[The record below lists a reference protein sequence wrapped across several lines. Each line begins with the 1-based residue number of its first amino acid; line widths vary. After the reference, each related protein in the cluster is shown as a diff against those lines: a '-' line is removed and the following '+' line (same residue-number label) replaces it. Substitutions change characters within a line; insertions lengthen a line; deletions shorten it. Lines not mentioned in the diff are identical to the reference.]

1 MLSRTDRPTV
11 PGCLLTPITA
21 TDCGANTGRRL
32 ATLADRS
39 RTATVSR

>member
-1 MLSRTDRPTV
+1 MLSSTARPTV
-11 PGCLLTPITA
+11 PVRLLTPITA
-21 TDCGANTGRRL
+21 TDRGANTGRRL

>member
-11 PGCLLTPITA
+11 PVRLLAPITA
-21 TDCGANTGRRL
+21 TDWGANTGRRL

-39 RTATVSR
+39 RAATVSR